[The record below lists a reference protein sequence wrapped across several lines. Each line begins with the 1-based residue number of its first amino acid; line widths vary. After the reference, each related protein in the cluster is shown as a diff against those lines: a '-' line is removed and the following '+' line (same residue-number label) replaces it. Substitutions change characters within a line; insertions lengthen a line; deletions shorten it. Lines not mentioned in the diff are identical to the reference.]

1 MWLIFLRVHSMTLY
15 HRAHR
20 HLNSF
25 QIDTYVTHSKT
36 TLLMLNHLSIKN
48 FAIASEIEIDLN
60 AGMTVLTG
68 ETGAGKSILLGA
80 LGLALGDRA
89 DSGMVRHGEKKAEIC
104 ASFDVKEIP
113 SAQAWL
119 EAHDLDSDEECI
131 LRRVITAEGRS
142 KAYINGQPSPL
153 SDIKALGEQMI
164 DIHSQHEHQ
173 SLLVKEKH
181 RNLLDDYAGHD
192 ALTKEVMAHFQAW
205 QAKAKHFEMLIN
217 NREETE
223 ARLQVLNFQVDEF
236 DTLSLQ
242 EGEIEQLEQEQA
254 KLGNA
259 EALIQSAHEALGSIS
274 DDEHGAGALIQ
285 RAKNALSHLPSEDP
299 TLSEALALFE
309 EASIQVEEASNTLR
323 SYVDDFEQDPT
334 RLEFIEERLSTAYQ
348 LARKHRCQP
357 ETLNDV
363 HRKLAEELNALSGG
377 DQNLSSL
384 EQEVGQ
390 LKDNFLERANA
401 LRDSR
406 MKHAISLEE
415 TVAEQLQM
423 MSMQNVRFVTQID
436 QHEER
441 NANIHGIDDIEFLIS
456 TNPGQPPRALGKIAS
471 GGELSRISLAIQVVL
486 AQRSAVPSMIFD
498 EVDVGIG
505 GSTAEVVG
513 RLLKELG
520 KNGQVMCITHQ
531 AQVASQGEHHLR
543 ISKSIMDG
551 TMHSSVDPLNDEER
565 TEEVAR
571 MLGGIDITDQTK
583 AHAREMLKLK

>member
-1 MWLIFLRVHSMTLY
+1 
-15 HRAHR
+15 
-20 HLNSF
+20 
-25 QIDTYVTHSKT
+25 
-36 TLLMLNHLSIKN
+36 MLNHLSIKN

-104 ASFDVKEIP
+104 ASFDVKDIP
-113 SAQAWL
+113 TAQAWL
-119 EAHDLDSDEECI
+119 EEHDLDSDNECI

-192 ALTKEVMAHFQAW
+192 TLAKEVKERFQAW
-205 QAKAKHFEMLIN
+205 QAKSKHFEMLIN

-236 DTLSLQ
+236 DTLALQ
-242 EGEIEQLEQEQA
+242 DGELEQLEQEQS

-274 DDEHGAGALIQ
+274 DDELGAGALIQ
-285 RAKNALSHLPSEDP
+285 KAKNALSHLPSEDP
-299 TLSEALALFE
+299 TLSEALGLFE

-323 SYVDDFEQDPT
+323 NYVDDFEQDPA
-334 RLEFIEERLSTAYQ
+334 RLEFIDERLSTAYQ
-348 LARKHRCQP
+348 LARKHRCKP
-357 ETLNDV
+357 EDLNDV
-363 HRKLAEELNALSGG
+363 HLKLAEELKALSGG
-377 DQNLSSL
+377 DQNLASL
-384 EQEVGQ
+384 EQEVEQ
-390 LKDNFLERANA
+390 LKGDFLKHAHT

-406 MKHAISLEE
+406 VKHARSLEE
-415 TVAEQLQM
+415 AVAEQLQM
-423 MSMQNVRFVTQID
+423 MAMQNVSFVTQID
-436 QHEER
+436 QYEER

-486 AQRSAVPSMIFD
+486 AQRSAVPSMVFD

-543 ISKSIMDG
+543 ISKSMVDE
-551 TMHSSVDPLNDEER
+551 TMHSAVEPLNDEER
-565 TEEVAR
+565 AEEVAR
-571 MLGGIDITDQTK
+571 MLGGIDITEQTK
-583 AHAREMLKLK
+583 AHAREMLKLS